1 MEYFFHKFRHESQGV
16 GVGGGWGRVR
26 NAGDTRRADT
36 VAIVLKFSLLECV
49 IDEER
54 RERIQDGGEGG
65 RGDHTARRG
74 A

>member
-1 MEYFFHKFRHESQGV
+1 MNHKGLVVLAVLVVV
-16 GVGGGWGRVR
+16 GVCVR
-26 NAGDTRRADT
+26 NAGDTRGADT

-54 RERIQDGGEGG
+54 RERIQDGGGGGEGG
-65 RGDHTARRG
+65 LTARRG

>member
-1 MEYFFHKFRHESQGV
+1 MNHKGV
-16 GVGGGWGRVR
+16 VVGRGGGS

-36 VAIVLKFSLLECV
+36 VATVLKFSLLACV

-54 RERIQDGGEGG
+54 ERIQERDRGGLA
-65 RGDHTARRG
+65 ARRG